1 VVPNSLQGVEL
12 WGVGWEV
19 EHFHVF
25 AMVGKPQPNGLVL
38 VVRSIVLDQI
48 NLARKITAQRYFEI
62 LDVGL
67 GVENLLEVVEEPK
80 CVKLDGTKDF

>member
-1 VVPNSLQGVEL
+1 MVPNSLQGVEL
-12 WGVGWEV
+12 WRVGREV
-19 EHFHVF
+19 EYFHVF
-25 AMVGKPQPNGLVL
+25 AMVRKPQPNGLVL

-48 NLARKITAQRYFEI
+48 NLARKITAQRSFEI

-80 CVKLDGTKDF
+80 CIKLDGAKDF